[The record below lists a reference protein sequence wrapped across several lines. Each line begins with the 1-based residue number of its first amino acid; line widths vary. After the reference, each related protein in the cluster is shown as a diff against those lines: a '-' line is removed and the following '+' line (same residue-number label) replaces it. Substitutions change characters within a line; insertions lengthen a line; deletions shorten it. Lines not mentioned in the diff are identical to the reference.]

1 MDKAEKMEQASIDR
15 RAFIDPILIDDEMAA
30 HDTDMPPINFTKV
43 KFKGNTADFNCG
55 SKGIPYNQ
63 LEL

>member
-1 MDKAEKMEQASIDR
+1 MEKASVERIAL
-15 RAFIDPILIDDEMAA
+15 IDPNEQDEEIGMGIPP
-30 HDTDMPPINFTKV
+30 DMTPINFNKV